1 MDEEENGNQYKEEKE
16 IQDKVTAYILQ
27 DILSVLN
34 KYHTDDALFSQRLW
48 IKEDMQT
55 VQNDWIN
62 FLVRARDVVDLLRE
76 SLRKPFKLLYEKG
89 DEPLVYDL
97 PDDLLG
103 EFDPEFSMMSLA
115 GETKRFYDRVD
126 LKNEQTL

>member
-1 MDEEENGNQYKEEKE
+1 
-16 IQDKVTAYILQ
+16 
-27 DILSVLN
+27 
-34 KYHTDDALFSQRLW
+34 
-48 IKEDMQT
+48 MQT